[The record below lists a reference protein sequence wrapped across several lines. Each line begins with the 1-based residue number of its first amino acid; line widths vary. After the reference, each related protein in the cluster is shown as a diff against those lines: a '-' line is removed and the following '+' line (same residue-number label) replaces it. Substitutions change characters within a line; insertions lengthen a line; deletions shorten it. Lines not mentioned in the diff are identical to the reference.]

1 MVITMILREYFV
13 GTSVQ
18 KIVVNR
24 VLVVMEFEEVE
35 LFQATKKVNQGEMM
49 VSWRFLGVGVG
60 KMTL

>member
-35 LFQATKKVNQGEMM
+35 LFQATKKAN
-49 VSWRFLGVGVG
+49 
-60 KMTL
+60 